1 MCPGRTPTQILE
13 SERNRPAEF
22 GSERRA
28 PDGDMMRDAVR
39 SGFDGPAARRAAE
52 VADDVLDGV
61 RNGRFWIITS
71 GRCASWPHH
80 VSARSTVPHRMTD
93 G

>member
-13 SERNRPAEF
+13 SERNRPAKF

-39 SGFDGPAARRAAE
+39 SGFDGPAARSAAE
-52 VADDVLDGV
+52 VADDVLDAVG
-61 RNGRFWIITS
+61 NGRFRIITS
-71 GRCASWPHH
+71 GEMRGLVSSRFREIDGATPH
-80 VSARSTVPHRMTD
+80 D
-93 G
+93 